1 MCEISLSHHAVSLV
15 YYFHY
20 YYYYYYYNY
29 LLFKCVCANRSFQ
42 RLASYCH
49 GVLFKLCSSWTLHG
63 RLLDPFHEFFV
74 VRGNTTT
81 TSGGG
86 GGGGINN
93 NKENESESALLTG
106 GGGGRSLAWDSW
118 ASSEWDMAP
127 WNFSHVMSGSSSMK
141 YGGGGGGRRN
151 GGGVA
156 EEDWNK
162 AFILRIDAIPLSL
175 LPTSVA
181 QQVNIIYINMHC

>member
-1 MCEISLSHHAVSLV
+1 VRNISFSSCCQ
-15 YYFHY
+15 FG
-20 YYYYYYYNY
+20 
-29 LLFKCVCANRSFQ
+29 LLFSLFSLLLLLLFILFLNVCVNRSFQ